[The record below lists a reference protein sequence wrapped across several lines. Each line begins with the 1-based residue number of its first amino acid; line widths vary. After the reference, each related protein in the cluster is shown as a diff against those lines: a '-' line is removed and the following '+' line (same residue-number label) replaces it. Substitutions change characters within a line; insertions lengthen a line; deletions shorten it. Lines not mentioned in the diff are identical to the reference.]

1 MMAKIISLITP
12 LLNFVKNNFVNI
24 LIGIAII
31 AVVYGVYYLTTTSIK
46 KLKMEVLPYY
56 PFDRFSPG
64 SKKWSVL
71 YFIILVIFIAAL
83 AFFLAKF

>member
-1 MMAKIISLITP
+1 MAKIISLISP
-12 LLNFVKNNFVNI
+12 LLIFVRNNFVNI
-24 LIGIAII
+24 MIGIAL
-31 AVVYGVYYLTTTSIK
+31 AAFVLGVFYFTTLSIK

-71 YFIILVIFIAAL
+71 YFLILIIFLAGL